1 MDKCF
6 LCSSNLLESHL
17 DSSRDVYLLSC
28 PNCGRFTITR
38 EALRLF
44 RSEKSI
50 QDASYL
56 LSGVIRTSHDHGN
69 RIDILTDN
77 IARLIESANEPTI
90 PTEAI
95 DRLIML
101 IEKQIS
107 EASDFTSFHPRGAVL
122 YAKSPR
128 EFKYFCDLAVEIG
141 FVEQREG
148 KHEYRLTVSG
158 WKRLIEIKK
167 TIPQS
172 NRAFVAMW
180 FSDEMDGVWQDGFRS
195 ALIDAGY
202 DPIRADIIEHNEKI
216 CDRILSEIR
225 RSGLLVADFTG
236 NRGGVYFEA
245 GFAMGMGIPVIWTC
259 RSDDMDSVHFDTR
272 QYNHIVWENISDLK
286 TQLVNR
292 IVATLPK
299 PIIN

>member
-1 MDKCF
+1 MARWLS
-6 LCSSNLLESHL
+6 LCA
-17 DSSRDVYLLSC
+17 Y
-28 PNCGRFTITR
+28 
-38 EALRLF
+38 
-44 RSEKSI
+44 
-50 QDASYL
+50 Y
-56 LSGVIRTSHDHGN
+56 
-69 RIDILTDN
+69 
-77 IARLIESANEPTI
+77 
-90 PTEAI
+90 
-95 DRLIML
+95 
-101 IEKQIS
+101 
-107 EASDFTSFHPRGAVL
+107 
-122 YAKSPR
+122 
-128 EFKYFCDLAVEIG
+128 
-141 FVEQREG
+141 
-148 KHEYRLTVSG
+148 
-158 WKRLIEIKK
+158 
-167 TIPQS
+167 
-172 NRAFVAMW
+172 
-180 FSDEMDGVWQDGFRS
+180 
-195 ALIDAGY
+195 AGY